1 MSNPTKPE
9 RQFSLV
15 PPKKRFL
22 AGDKARLDKFANI
35 TQDPDFQVFLNEA
48 LCQFVAYLPE
58 GRTLEEKAGMND
70 RRLGAK
76 DFANMLVKFPFQ
88 DVEAPNG
95 QRSDNLIHT
104 PAKY

>member
-35 TQDPDFQVFLNEA
+35 TQDPDFQAFLNDA
-48 LCQFVAYLPE
+48 LCQYMTHLQE
-58 GRTLEEKAGMND
+58 GRTIEEKASLND
-70 RRLGAK
+70 QRVGARN
-76 DFANMLVKFPFQ
+76 FASTLVKFPFQ
-88 DVEAPNG
+88 DTTPENG

-104 PAKY
+104 PVKY